1 MKKRKIIRTGDLA
14 PKGIKSTY
22 QEERTNF
29 NKTFETIWK
38 NLK

>member
-1 MKKRKIIRTGDLA
+1 MKKRKTIRTGDLA

-22 QEERTNF
+22 QPEKTNF
-29 NKTFETIWK
+29 NQTFKTIWK